1 MSRDPVSAGG
11 DAPDGEGSDDG
22 TRPGVDPARRD
33 AVAERAA
40 ALRARIERTER
51 DWAHPVSVTAVTKAF
66 DPPIVDLAATCG
78 FDRIGENYAQEL
90 LGKVDRL
97 DALGDRR
104 PQVDFIGRL
113 QSNKVRQL
121 VDVVDLWCSVDRPSL
136 VDEIAKRAPGARI
149 LVQVNSTGEESKGGC
164 DPDAV
169 ADLVRSAS
177 QAGLDVR
184 GLMTV
189 GPTDR
194 EPDAA
199 RPGFERVRSL
209 VDELGLSECSMGM
222 SGDLEVAVAAG
233 STNVR
238 VGTALFGPR
247 S

>member
-1 MSRDPVSAGG
+1 MTIDP
-11 DAPDGEGSDDG
+11 E
-22 TRPGVDPARRD
+22 R
-33 AVAERAA
+33 RAA
-40 ALRARIERTER
+40 VEDRASELRARIDGTSRTW
-51 DWAHPVSVTAVTKAF
+51 DHPVTVTAVTKAF
-66 DPPIVDLAATCG
+66 DPPIVDLAAACG

-90 LGKVDRL
+90 LGKVEHL
-97 DALGDRR
+97 DALGERR

-121 VDVVDLWCSVDRPSL
+121 VEVVDLWCSVDRSSL
-136 VDEIAKRAPGARI
+136 VDEIAKRAPGASI

-164 DPDAV
+164 APDDVSA
-169 ADLVRSAS
+169 LVRRATD
-177 QAGLDVR
+177 AGLEVR

-189 GPTDR
+189 GPTDA
-194 EPDAA
+194 EPSAA

-209 VDELGLSECSMGM
+209 VDELGLRECSMGM
-222 SGDLEVAVAAG
+222 SDDIEVAVAAG